1 MKSRIV
7 EYSLS
12 NTSGVSAVYARG
24 IHNCFARHSHESYII
39 GIVLNG
45 RRITVSGDVEEVTGK
60 GELFRLKPYQEHSCR
75 FEGDDGCDYFAL
87 AVSNH
92 RAKDIC
98 GDVQE
103 GVASEGKS
111 LPVEE
116 LTLEFDSR
124 IDGEVGSWSVLEIIN
139 FLLMQLSP
147 VLQDADSVPEL
158 LSKGMG
164 FINNN
169 YSLKISLEDIATYS
183 CMSKYNF
190 QRLFVKHYGM
200 SPAALIDKKRVS
212 EAIRRIHA
220 GESPSSVALYCG
232 FSDQS
237 HLCRVIRKVTGV
249 SVSNYSQVAL

>member
-7 EYSLS
+7 EYNLS
-12 NTSGVSAVYARG
+12 KTSGVSAVYARG

-39 GIVLNG
+39 GIVLSG
-45 RRITVSGDVEEVTGK
+45 RRITVSGDVEVVTGK

-75 FEGDDGCDYFAL
+75 FEGGGGCDYFAL
-87 AVSNH
+87 AVSNK
-92 RAKDIC
+92 RANDIC

-103 GVASEGKS
+103 DVVSEGKS
-111 LPVEE
+111 LSVEE
-116 LTLEFDSR
+116 LTLEFDSG
-124 IDGEVGSWSVLEIIN
+124 IDEDAGIWSVFEIIN

-147 VLQDADSVPEL
+147 VLEDEDSVPEL
-158 LSKGMG
+158 LSRGMG
-164 FINNN
+164 FINDN
-169 YSLKISLEDIATYS
+169 YSLKVSLEDIASYS

-190 QRLFVKHYGM
+190 QRLFVKYYGM

-220 GESPSSVALYCG
+220 GEPPSSVALYCG

-237 HLCRVIRKVTGV
+237 HLCRVIKKVTGV